1 MRLDTDTV
9 AAIAAEVCDT
19 TGARVVRP
27 WALAAVAGAC
37 EGVIGVERVG
47 SSASAADAVLLLQ
60 PLDRANGVLAQV
72 VRGVAEK

>member
-1 MRLDTDTV
+1 MRLDADTV
-9 AAIAAEVCDT
+9 AAIASEVCLA
-19 TGARVVRP
+19 TGARVIRP

-47 SSASAADAVLLLQ
+47 SAVNAAEAVLLLQ
-60 PLDRANGVLAQV
+60 PLDRANEVLARV

>member
-1 MRLDTDTV
+1 MRLDADTV
-9 AAIAAEVCDT
+9 AAIASEVCDA

-27 WALAAVAGAC
+27 WALVAVAGAC

-47 SSASAADAVLLLQ
+47 SAVYAAEAVVLLQ
-60 PLDRANGVLAQV
+60 PLDRANDVLARV

>member
-1 MRLDTDTV
+1 MRLDADSVRT
-9 AAIAAEVCDT
+9 IAVEVCAV

-37 EGVIGVERVG
+37 EGLIGVERVG
-47 SSASAADAVLLLQ
+47 SAVNAAEAVLLLQ
-60 PLDRANGVLAQV
+60 PLDRANGVLARV

>member
-1 MRLDTDTV
+1 MRLDADSV
-9 AAIAAEVCDT
+9 GAIAVEVCAV

-47 SSASAADAVLLLQ
+47 SAASAAEAVLLLQ
-60 PLDRANGVLAQV
+60 PLDRANEVLARV